1 MSNEADKTSNEDT
14 LPQVQDAE
22 SEPGWAI
29 EPTGAPEEFGLT
41 PDATIEKKRVW
52 DRQEVFLAAYRETG
66 RIATAARQAGMTRW
80 AVIHWQRGDV
90 FDFRNRLEAAHHDWC
105 EDKIEGLIDSRLES
119 PEGNR
124 GSDIL
129 LMFKAK
135 AEMPSKYREEVKII
149 DTSATKDLLAELR
162 RLGQAKVVEGHV
174 LEHSE
179 GSLVP
184 PTESPTVEPEAT

>member
-1 MSNEADKTSNEDT
+1 MTMGNEANKTTNPDS

-29 EPTGAPEEFGLT
+29 EPSGKPEEFGLT

-105 EDKIEGLIDSRLES
+105 EDKIEGLIDSRLET

-124 GSDIL
+124 GSDVL

-135 AEMPSKYREEVKII
+135 AEMPEKYREEVKIV
-149 DTSATKDLLAELR
+149 DTSATKELLDQLR
-162 RLGQAKVVEGHV
+162 RLGRPHV
-174 LEHSE
+174 IE
-179 GSLVP
+179 GSVVP
-184 PTESPTVEPEAT
+184 QEPTQEPE